1 MKIKW
6 YGHSAFRLTTT
17 EGVRIIIDPYEPG
30 GLGGVIRYDQ
40 IMDPADIVLISHDH
54 TDHNYTEGIKGPFR
68 VIRKEGSYDIKGLR
82 IRATSTLHGAG
93 MGHNLMFV
101 VEVDGVKVL
110 HLGDIGH
117 TLDQDTIAHVGKV
130 DVLMIPVDGVYTL
143 TLEEATQMV
152 KDIKPSLTLP
162 MHFRTEK
169 GGSTI
174 AGVDQFIKGKQHVR
188 AIPHSE
194 IEVSRDSLPS
204 HGEIILLQHE
214 K

>member
-17 EGVRIIIDPYEPG
+17 DGVSIIIDPYEPG
-30 GLGGVIRYDQ
+30 GLGGVIRYDP
-40 IMDPADIVLISHDH
+40 ITDPADVVLISHDH
-54 TDHNYTEGIKGPFR
+54 ADHNFTEGIKGPFR
-68 VIRKEGSYDIKGLR
+68 DIRKEGSYNIKGLR
-82 IRATSTLHGAG
+82 IRAMSTLHGAG

-101 VEVDGVKVL
+101 VEADGVRIL

-117 TLDQDTIAHVGKV
+117 TLDQDTIAQVGEV

-188 AIPHSE
+188 AIPYSE
-194 IEVSRDSLPS
+194 IGVNRNSLP
-204 HGEIILLQHE
+204 GDPEIILLQHE

>member
-6 YGHSAFRLTTT
+6 YGHSAFRLTMTD
-17 EGVRIIIDPYEPG
+17 GVSIIIDPYEPG

-68 VIRKEGSYDIKGLR
+68 VISKEGSYNIKGLR

-101 VEVDGVKVL
+101 IEADGIRVL

-117 TLDQDTIAHVGKV
+117 TLNQDTIAHVGKA
-130 DVLMIPVDGVYTL
+130 
-143 TLEEATQMV
+143 E
-152 KDIKPSLTLP
+152 
-162 MHFRTEK
+162 HFRTEK

-174 AGVDQFIKGKQHVR
+174 GGVDQFIKGKQHVR

-194 IEVSRDSLPS
+194 IEVSGNSLP
-204 HGEIILLQHE
+204 IQ
-214 K
+214 

>member
-30 GLGGVIRYDQ
+30 GLGGVIRYDP
-40 IMDPADIVLISHDH
+40 IMDAADVVLISYDH

-68 VIRKEGSYDIKGLR
+68 VIRKEGSYNIEGLR
-82 IRATSTLHGAG
+82 IRAMSTLHGAG

-117 TLDQDTIAHVGKV
+117 TLDQDTIAQVGKV
-130 DVLMIPVDGVYTL
+130 DVLMIPADGVYTL
-143 TLEEATQMV
+143 TLEEATQIV
-152 KDIKPSLTLP
+152 NDIKPCLTLP
-162 MHFRTEK
+162 MHFKTK
-169 GGSTI
+169 KAGSTI
-174 AGVDQFIKGKQHVR
+174 AGVDQFTKDKQHVR
-188 AIPHSE
+188 AIPYSE
-194 IEVSRDSLPS
+194 IEVNRNSLPS
-204 HGEIILLQHE
+204 Q
-214 K
+214 